1 MTDETRTD
9 QPAPTPGEEET
20 RPEAEA
26 SATQEGQEETTAT
39 ATEAEEKAA
48 PGEEAAAE
56 EAPKKL
62 HQEVEISDVGPC
74 KKHVKVTVGRD
85 DIEGRI
91 REHFNKL
98 RTESAVPGFRPGKVP
113 RKIIERRFQK
123 EVDEQV
129 KTEVLFASLEQL
141 GEEQQLTPLSQPKL
155 DLEAIDIPKE
165 GPFVYEFE
173 VEVAPEFELPQY
185 KGLQIR
191 RPVHTFTDAEIDEQE
206 RRLLRPYGQVV
217 PKEEGSAA
225 EPGDVVIADVTTRD
239 GDRVLSN
246 VKEAQVLVERQ
257 LAFRDALAPK
267 FAEQMVGVR
276 PGETRTVEIEVSSA
290 AGDPGLRGKTVQA
303 TFEVKDLKTYRLPEL
318 THEFCHHFGVHSA
331 DQLRELIRVSLE
343 RRLEHEARQLARQQV
358 VEQISA
364 ASSWELPQDLLARQ
378 ARSAMARRIME
389 MRADGISEE
398 EIAARRRV
406 LEQDIL
412 QSTAFALKEHFVLQ
426 KIAQVEKIEVSEDD
440 IDNEIERLA
449 HQNDESPRRVRAR
462 LEKEDMLGVLEVE
475 MIERKALDL
484 VLDNAQYENVPLQPE
499 DQAALS
505 TVEAQATPG
514 EMYDPSAVPEES
526 AEQEGRSDEAEPVPG
541 A

>member
-1 MTDETRTD
+1 MTDETHPD
-9 QPAPTPGEEET
+9 QPAATPGEEET

-26 SATQEGQEETTAT
+26 SATEEAREEATAT
-39 ATEAEEKAA
+39 ATETEEKEA
-48 PGEEAAAE
+48 PGEEAAE
-56 EAPKKL
+56 EKPKKL
-62 HQEVEISDVGPC
+62 QQEVEISDVGPC

-91 REHFNKL
+91 RDHFNKL

-155 DLEAIDIPKE
+155 DLEAIEIPKE

-185 KGLQIR
+185 KGLQIK

-225 EPGDVVIADVTTRD
+225 EPGDLVIADVATRD

-267 FAEQMVGVR
+267 FAEQMVGAR

-331 DQLRELIRVSLE
+331 DQLRELIRVSLQ
-343 RRLEHEARQLARQQV
+343 RRLEHEVRQLARKQV

-426 KIAQVEKIEVSEDD
+426 KIAQAEKIEVNEDD
-440 IDNEIERLA
+440 IDAEIERLA

-462 LEKEDMLGVLEVE
+462 LEKEDMLGVLEAE
-475 MIERKALDL
+475 MVERKALDL
-484 VLDNAQYENVPLQPE
+484 VLDHAEYEDVPLQPE
-499 DQAALS
+499 DQAALA

-514 EMYDPSAVPEES
+514 EMYDPSAVPEEPDEES
-526 AEQEGRSDEAEPVPG
+526 RPDEAEPVPG